1 MYPHSSASR
10 KRTASYEERPPS
22 SYTRRPIHEYTPT
35 RPSYTPWTYDVDE
48 ERGAGLMS
56 SLRSDD
62 TFTRNSPSPP
72 PNRYNPQAPPYTPA
86 SPRDGPEASPY
97 MPTYG
102 PQTGPISK
110 YEPRAP
116 AYSPEMDP
124 KSAGYVPYTERT
136 VDSSL
141 FSPSYGPSFPS
152 YTPVRRDTDRPD
164 FDLRED
170 LNRIRKVPRASNT
183 VSGGSPYVP
192 SRRGPSRS
200 RSSMNDLASPEEINA
215 LEHDLAAADTPFR
228 SDVVLPVT
236 RTGACAYAWP

>member
-10 KRTASYEERPPS
+10 KRTA
-22 SYTRRPIHEYTPT
+22 YTHGPIHEYTPT
-35 RPSYTPWTYDVDE
+35 LPAYVPWTYDVDE
-48 ERGAGLMS
+48 ERNAGLMS
-56 SLRSDD
+56 SLRTDD
-62 TFTRNSPSPP
+62 AYTRNSPSPP

-116 AYSPEMDP
+116 TYSPAMDP
-124 KSAGYVPYTERT
+124 KSAGYVPYTEGKY
-136 VDSSL
+136 DSSS

-152 YTPVRRDTDRPD
+152 YTPVRRHTDRPD

-192 SRRGPSRS
+192 SRRGSSRS
-200 RSSMNDLASPEEINA
+200 RSSANG
-215 LEHDLAAADTPFR
+215 LAAEDTPFR

-236 RTGACAYAWP
+236 SSGRRASAWP